1 MKAERISDLRV
12 WSLRPLH
19 YLRALQ
25 RREDDGIYDRS
36 LIGELL
42 RQTST
47 PALDCLNIGNDA
59 PQVLKSSSA
68 ALFRSERPSDPAST
82 AMFPPDPS
90 STLTLLRRSRHPRA

>member
-12 WSLRPLH
+12 CSLRPLD

-36 LIGELL
+36 LIGKLR

-47 PALDCLNIGNDA
+47 LAPDCLNIGNDA
-59 PQVLKSSSA
+59 PQVLTSSSA
-68 ALFRSERPSDPAST
+68 LFRNERPSAPVST

-90 STLTLLRRSRHPRA
+90 NTLTLLRRSRHPRA